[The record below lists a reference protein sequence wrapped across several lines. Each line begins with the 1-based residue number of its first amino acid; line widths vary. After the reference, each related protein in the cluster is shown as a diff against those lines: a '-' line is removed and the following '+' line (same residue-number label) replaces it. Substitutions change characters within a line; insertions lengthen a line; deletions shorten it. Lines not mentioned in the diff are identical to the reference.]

1 MFDEWILLVEEMNNA
16 RLRVKSGES
25 IEEEAEGPF
34 GVKFRFRRGPDDSVE
49 TFVESGAETASAFG
63 RTFPET
69 QDRPSTYP
77 TDLPFLPSVSV
88 SILDMPGGKGRRI
101 SWHRVT
107 DVSGKASLVRHQLIR
122 SGWVLGRRS
131 WILLGLLGREIE
143 FRKGGALRTLVVR
156 ITPGGRSTLSL
167 IERY

>member
-1 MFDEWILLVEEMNNA
+1 MFEEWILLMEEVNNA

-25 IEEEAEGPF
+25 VEEEAEGPF
-34 GVKFRFRRGPDDSVE
+34 GVKLRFRRGPDDSVE

-69 QDRPSTYP
+69 QNRPSTYP

-101 SWHRVT
+101 SWHQVT
-107 DVSGKASLVRHQLIR
+107 DVAGKASLVRRQLIR
-122 SGWVLGRRS
+122 SGWVLVRRR
-131 WILLGLLGREIE
+131 WILLGLLGREME
-143 FRKGGALRTLVVR
+143 FQKGEASRTLVVR
-156 ITPGGRSTLSL
+156 ITPGGRSTLGL
-167 IERY
+167 LERY